1 MTNDIINN
9 YFENLKFI
17 LDKLSREKIN
27 FLIKLIKKTR
37 KNNKRLFI
45 CGNGGSGANALH
57 LANDFTFSKI
67 AKKKLLDVES
77 LNANNAIITCIANDI
92 GYDHTFSKQLE
103 LKAKKGDMLLVF
115 SGSGNSKN
123 IINAINLAKKKNLVV
138 FGILGFDG
146 GKAKKILKKNYI
158 HIKIND
164 MQISEDMQTII
175 GHIIF
180 KSLI

>member
-67 AKKKLLDVES
+67 AKKLD
-77 LNANNAIITCIANDI
+77 
-92 GYDHTFSKQLE
+92 
-103 LKAKKGDMLLVF
+103 
-115 SGSGNSKN
+115 
-123 IINAINLAKKKNLVV
+123 
-138 FGILGFDG
+138 
-146 GKAKKILKKNYI
+146 
-158 HIKIND
+158 
-164 MQISEDMQTII
+164 TIE
-175 GHIIF
+175 
-180 KSLI
+180 